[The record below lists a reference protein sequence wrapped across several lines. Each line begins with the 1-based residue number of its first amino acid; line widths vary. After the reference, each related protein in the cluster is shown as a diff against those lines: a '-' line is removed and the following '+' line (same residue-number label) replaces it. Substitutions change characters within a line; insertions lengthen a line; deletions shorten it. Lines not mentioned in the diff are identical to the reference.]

1 MFKKEMGILVLLGVL
16 EKSNDSEWWAP
27 YFAHTKPKTDKVHFL
42 SDFRNLNKQL
52 KHQPYP
58 MPNINEILFK
68 L

>member
-42 SDFRNLNKQL
+42 SDFRNLNKAIKTLTIFNYQY
-52 KHQPYP
+52 QW
-58 MPNINEILFK
+58 NVI
-68 L
+68 